1 MHLWATDGWIIM
13 RKIFGGNV
21 GQDMVRWASQVA
33 VRYAFIVIFFCQ
45 FKVFYLHCMPRVL
58 GCAGELQDC

>member
-33 VRYAFIVIFFCQ
+33 VRYALIFIVIFFLSIQ
-45 FKVFYLHCMPRVL
+45 SILSTLY
-58 GCAGELQDC
+58 A

>member
-33 VRYAFIVIFFCQ
+33 VRYALIFIVIFFSVNSKYSIYTVC
-45 FKVFYLHCMPRVL
+45 L
-58 GCAGELQDC
+58 EL